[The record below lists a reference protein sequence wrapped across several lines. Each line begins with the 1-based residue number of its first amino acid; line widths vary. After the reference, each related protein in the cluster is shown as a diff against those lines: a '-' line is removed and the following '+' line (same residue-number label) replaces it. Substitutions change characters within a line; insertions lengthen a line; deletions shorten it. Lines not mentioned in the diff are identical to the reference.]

1 LYVLGVSGERV
12 VAWRPEVPGVRE
24 VFHARFVAHAYP
36 AHTHDTW
43 TLLVVDQGAVR
54 FDLERHPHGTTGAM
68 VTLLPPHVSHDG
80 RAATVDGFRKR
91 VLYLDPDLFDPHLIG
106 TTVDRPSVRDALL
119 HERITRLHRALAHP
133 ADALE
138 AESRLALVLDR
149 LLGHLQE
156 SPTPPENAAPART
169 LADDLR
175 DLLDSRTA
183 TGVTL
188 REAAETLGASP
199 DRLVRVFTR
208 AFGLPPHRYLT
219 GRRIDRARRLLLA
232 GAAPAAVAAEVGFH
246 DQSHLHRHFQHYVG
260 VPPGRYARS
269 GPQRG

>member
-1 LYVLGVSGERV
+1 MSGERV

-43 TLLVVDQGAVR
+43 TLLVVDEGAVR
-54 FDLERHPHGTTGAM
+54 FDLERHPHGTTGEM
-68 VTLLPPHVSHDG
+68 VTLLPPHVPHDG

-91 VLYLDPDLFDPHLIG
+91 VLYLDPDVLDPHLIG

-119 HERITRLHRALAHP
+119 HRRITQLHRALARP

-149 LLGHLQE
+149 LLRHLRQD
-156 SPTPPENAAPART
+156 AAPPARAT
-169 LADDLR
+169 SAVALADELR
-175 DLLDSRTA
+175 QLLDSRTT

-188 REAAETLGASP
+188 REAADALGAPP
-199 DRLVRVFTR
+199 DRLVRAFTR

-232 GAAPAAVAAEVGFH
+232 GAAPATVAAEVGFH

-269 GPQRG
+269 GAQQG